1 MMPAFAGALIVSY
14 LLGSIPAAHI
24 AGLSKG
30 IDLRKHGSGNLG
42 ATNVI
47 RVLGTKIG
55 LMVFAF
61 DMAKGA
67 IPVAVFSRWLPTS
80 SLLLGDPTVTGI
92 ACGVAAIVGHVRP
105 IYLKF
110 GKGGKGVA
118 TAAGVFLALAP
129 IETLLTLIIFAVVLL
144 SSGYVSLGSLTGALM
159 LPVLLA
165 VTVGIRSPL
174 FAVSVLVAVFVFWTH
189 RANIGRLRRGEEH
202 RFGKRGVAT
211 RRSAATLAISLAIV
225 LAVLVATR
233 FRAETSEEA
242 HGMTVPAKRP

>member
-1 MMPAFAGALIVSY
+1 MLALAGALIGSY

-55 LMVFAF
+55 LLVFAF

-67 IPVAVFSRWLPTS
+67 LPVALFSRWLPADA
-80 SLLLGDPTVTGI
+80 LILGDPTITGI
-92 ACGVAAIVGHVRP
+92 ACGIAAIAGHVRP

-129 IETLLTLIIFAVVLL
+129 IQTLLTLIIFAVVLL
-144 SSGYVSLGSLTGALM
+144 SSGFVSLGSLTGAVM

-165 VTVGIRSPL
+165 ITVSVRSPL
-174 FAVSVLVAVFVFWTH
+174 FAISVLVGIFVFWTH

-202 RFGKRGVAT
+202 RFGKRGTPAK
-211 RRSAATLAISLAIV
+211 RPAATLAISLVIV
-225 LAVLVATR
+225 LAVLVAAR
-233 FRAETSEEA
+233 FA
-242 HGMTVPAKRP
+242 

>member
-1 MMPAFAGALIVSY
+1 MLPLAGAIIVSY

-55 LMVFAF
+55 LLVFAF

-67 IPVAVFSRWLPTS
+67 VPVAIFSRWLPPGAT
-80 SLLLGDPTVTGI
+80 LLGDPTITGI

-118 TAAGVFLALAP
+118 TAAGVYLALAP
-129 IETLLTLIIFAVVLL
+129 IQTLLTLIIFAVVLL
-144 SSGYVSLGSLTGALM
+144 SSGYVSLGSLTGAVM

-165 VTVGIRSPL
+165 ITVGVRSPL
-174 FAVSVLVAVFVFWTH
+174 FTISLLVAAFVFWTH
-189 RANIGRLRRGEEH
+189 RANITRLRRGEEH
-202 RFGKRGVAT
+202 RFGKRGTPAK
-211 RRSAATLAISLAIV
+211 RPAATLAISLVIV
-225 LAVLVATR
+225 LAVFVASR
-233 FRAETSEEA
+233 FA
-242 HGMTVPAKRP
+242 

>member
-1 MMPAFAGALIVSY
+1 MMLALAGAIIVSY

-55 LMVFAF
+55 LLVFAF

-67 IPVAVFSRWLPTS
+67 IPVAVFSRWLPAGAMIM
-80 SLLLGDPTVTGI
+80 GDPTITGI

-105 IYLKF
+105 IYLRF

-129 IETLLTLIIFAVVLL
+129 IQTLLTLIIFAVVLL

-159 LPVLLA
+159 LPVLLV
-165 VTVGIRSPL
+165 VTVGVRSSL
-174 FAVSVLVAVFVFWTH
+174 FAISVVVAVFVFWTH
-189 RANIGRLRRGEEH
+189 RANIARLRRGEEH
-202 RFGKRGVAT
+202 RFGKRGTPAK
-211 RRSAATLAISLAIV
+211 RPAATLAISLAIV
-225 LAVLVATR
+225 LAVLVASR
-233 FRAETSEEA
+233 FA
-242 HGMTVPAKRP
+242 